1 MRMKR
6 LYSGVALFSATV
18 LTFQV
23 ALTRLFSV
31 AQFYHFAFLVI
42 SLALLGFGASGSLLA
57 ICPRLRAPAWRPVFA
72 LATGPAM
79 LAAYLVLNRWAFD
92 SYAIAWDRA
101 QLWRLLG
108 NLLSLAIP
116 FTLAGALI
124 GALLGDPALS
134 PGRIYGANM
143 IGSAGGAAVAPLLL
157 ARLGD
162 ERILLLTAALA
173 AFAGLIL
180 VIGQARHA
188 LSARLTGAGIV
199 IVTLGLLSAPPAL
212 FSIEPSPYK
221 ALSHFRRNPDAT
233 LAAPRTNAYSRLD
246 IVRSPSIHVAPGLSM
261 TYLSGPPPEI
271 GLLIDG
277 DNLLPVVQ
285 ASAAPTAFAQAMPA
299 AVPLGLF
306 EQPDV
311 LILGAGGGLDAW
323 IALNNGARSVV
334 AVEGNSLVVEALR
347 GTLRE
352 WAGLAGDPRVRLL
365 HQEIRAYARQ
375 SRERF
380 DVVQLALTDAY
391 RPVTSGAFTL
401 TENYALTVEAFR
413 DYLNLLRPQGVF
425 VVTRWLQTPPSE
437 EVRTLGLIL
446 AALDPLTAD
455 PAQHVIA
462 FRSFQTITF
471 LVKRVPFSP
480 AEVAQI
486 LDATERLQYDMVLA
500 PDLPPERINR
510 YARLPEPI
518 YHQTLSELLQAN
530 DRAAFYDAYDFEVR
544 PPTDDRPF
552 FFHFFKWRQ
561 TPDIL
566 NNLGRTW
573 QPFGGSGYFVL
584 VALLIFAT
592 LAAALFVVLP
602 VALARRFRQALR
614 VAGGR
619 TRRRVVIYF
628 AGLGLAYLFIEVA
641 TLQQFVLILGQ
652 PTLAMATVLATLLL
666 ASGIG
671 SALSDRLPWGAGMIA
686 LTALAALW
694 PRLIPAVFSGVLGLD
709 LGVRWTL
716 CVLALLPLGFLM
728 GIPFARGLSAIRPAA
743 DLLPWAWA
751 INGGASVISGVLA
764 PLLALSAGFSWVLW
778 AGAAL
783 YGLAWLTRPAL
794 TRG

>member
-1 MRMKR
+1 MRR
-6 LYSGVALFSATV
+6 LYGGIALFSATV
-18 LTFQV
+18 LIFQI

-57 ICPRLRAPAWRPVFA
+57 IWPRLRTPTGRSIFA

-101 QLWRLLG
+101 QVWRLLG
-108 NLLSLAIP
+108 NLLSLAVP

-124 GALLGDPALS
+124 GALLSDPALA
-134 PGRIYGANM
+134 PGRVYGANM

-157 ARLGD
+157 AWLGD
-162 ERILLLTAALA
+162 ERILLLTAALSVCG
-173 AFAGLIL
+173 GLIL
-180 VIGQARHA
+180 
-188 LSARLTGAGIV
+188 LTGNDRHTRVAHRVGVGIAAV
-199 IVTLGLLSAPPAL
+199 ALILFSAPPAL
-212 FSIEPSPYK
+212 LSSEPSPYK

-233 LAAPRTNAYSRLD
+233 LSAPHYNAYARLD
-246 IVRSPSIHVAPGLSM
+246 IVRSPSIHIAPGLSM
-261 TYLSGPPPEI
+261 TYLGSPPPEI
-271 GLLIDG
+271 GLLVDG
-277 DNLLPVVQ
+277 DNLLPVAE
-285 ASAAPTAFAQAMPA
+285 ASATPAAFAQAMPA
-299 AVPLGLF
+299 AVALGLF
-306 EQPDV
+306 NQPDV
-311 LILGAGGGLDAW
+311 LVLGAGGGLDV
-323 IALNNGARSVV
+323 IVALHNGARTVV

-347 GTLRE
+347 GPLRA
-352 WAGLAGDPRVRLL
+352 WAGLADDPRVHLL

-375 SRERF
+375 SRDRF
-380 DVVQLALTDAY
+380 DLVQLALTDPY

-413 DYLNLLRPQGVF
+413 DYLDLLRPEGVF

-446 AALDPLTAD
+446 AALDPLTDD
-455 PAQHVIA
+455 PARHIVA

-471 LVKRVPFSP
+471 LVRRAPFNP
-480 AEVAQI
+480 AEIAQV
-486 LDATERLQYDMVLA
+486 LDATQRLQYDMVLA
-500 PDLPPERINR
+500 PGLPPERINQ

-518 YHQTLSELLQAN
+518 YHQTLSELLRAN
-530 DRAAFYDAYDFEVR
+530 DRAAFYAAYDFDVR

-602 VALARRFRQALR
+602 VALAGRFRLALR
-614 VAGGR
+614 AISAT
-619 TRRRVVIYF
+619 TRFRVVIYF
-628 AGLGLAYLFIEVA
+628 AALGLAYLFIEVA

-671 SALSDRLPWGAGMIA
+671 SALSDRLPWGAGLLA
-686 LTALAALW
+686 LTLLAALW
-694 PRLIPAVFSGVLGLD
+694 PRLIPTVFSGVLGLE
-709 LGVRWTL
+709 LGVRWALSVT
-716 CVLALLPLGFLM
+716 ALLPLGLLM
-728 GIPFARGLSAIRPAA
+728 GIPFARGLAAIRPAA
-743 DLLPWAWA
+743 DLSPWAWA

-764 PLLALSAGFSWVLW
+764 SLLALSGGFSWVLW

-794 TRG
+794 IRG

>member
-1 MRMKR
+1 
-6 LYSGVALFSATV
+6 
-18 LTFQV
+18 
-23 ALTRLFSV
+23 
-31 AQFYHFAFLVI
+31 
-42 SLALLGFGASGSLLA
+42 
-57 ICPRLRAPAWRPVFA
+57 
-72 LATGPAM
+72 
-79 LAAYLVLNRWAFD
+79 
-92 SYAIAWDRA
+92 
-101 QLWRLLG
+101 
-108 NLLSLAIP
+108 
-116 FTLAGALI
+116 
-124 GALLGDPALS
+124 
-134 PGRIYGANM
+134 
-143 IGSAGGAAVAPLLL
+143 
-157 ARLGD
+157 
-162 ERILLLTAALA
+162 
-173 AFAGLIL
+173 
-180 VIGQARHA
+180 
-188 LSARLTGAGIV
+188 
-199 IVTLGLLSAPPAL
+199 
-212 FSIEPSPYK
+212 
-221 ALSHFRRNPDAT
+221 
-233 LAAPRTNAYSRLD
+233 
-246 IVRSPSIHVAPGLSM
+246 M

-285 ASAAPTAFAQAMPA
+285 ASAAPTVFAGAMPA
-299 AVPLGLF
+299 AVPLELF

-347 GTLRE
+347 GTLHD
-352 WAGLAGDPRVRLL
+352 WAGLADDPRVHLL
-365 HQEIRAYARQ
+365 HREIRTYARQ
-375 SRERF
+375 SHERF
-380 DVVQLALTDAY
+380 DMVQLALTDSY

-413 DYLNLLRPQGVF
+413 DYLDLLRPEGVF

-471 LVKRVPFSP
+471 LVKRAPFSP
-480 AEVAQI
+480 AEIAQV
-486 LDATERLQYDMVLA
+486 LAATERLQYDMVLA
-500 PDLPPERINR
+500 PDLPPARINQ

-518 YHQTLSELLQAN
+518 YHRTLSELLRTN
-530 DRAAFYDAYDFEVR
+530 DRAAFYAAYDFDVR

-561 TPDIL
+561 TPAIL

-592 LAAALFVVLP
+592 LAAGLFVVLP

-614 VAGGR
+614 AAGKG
-619 TRRRVVIYF
+619 TRGRVVIYF

-666 ASGIG
+666 ASGVG
-671 SALSDRLPWGAGMIA
+671 SALSDRLPWGTGMVA
-686 LTALAALW
+686 LTVLVALW
-694 PRLIPAVFSGVLGLD
+694 PRLIPAVFSGVLGLEP
-709 LGVRWTL
+709 GMRWAL
-716 CVLALLPLGFLM
+716 SVLALLPLGLLM
-728 GIPFARGLSAIRPAA
+728 GIPFARGLSALRPAA

-764 PLLALSAGFSWVLW
+764 PLLALSGGFSWVLW
-778 AGAAL
+778 AGAVL
-783 YGLAWLTRPAL
+783 YGLAWLTRPTL